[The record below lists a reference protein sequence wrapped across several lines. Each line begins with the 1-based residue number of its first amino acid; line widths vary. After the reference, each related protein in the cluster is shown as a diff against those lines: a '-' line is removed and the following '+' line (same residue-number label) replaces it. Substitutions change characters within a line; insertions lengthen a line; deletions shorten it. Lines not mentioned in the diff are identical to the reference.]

1 MAPIHARR
9 RALADHSLSLRRTLA
24 SSLPRVVRA
33 GRQLLRAARWLA
45 LVAGA
50 ASAAGATSATG
61 VTGEASEGSSDLRTL
76 QWRALLAEPEPSL
89 PTHQRMAAH
98 YRRQYEAAL
107 ALGDAAATG
116 RVLRRLVNVEPL
128 PRNWNSLGVHL
139 SDRGEFDE
147 ADAYLERAAQAATA
161 DQRGLYLANKA
172 LNLRRQFRDSEAQ
185 ALLDAGLS
193 EIAQYREPL
202 IGWRACNLER
212 SRAVILLQ
220 ASRLYERQG
229 RDTLA
234 VATAA
239 DAVAAAR
246 RALQRLP
253 SGASEVDQQHVRND
267 LGNALRRL
275 TLARLASGNTAA
287 AQASWNEWQA
297 TAQRESLSAEVH
309 AQGLQAAAGI
319 AMAREQFALA
329 EELLL
334 QADQRLARHGHP
346 PAHLARLEV
355 AETRLAALWARGELG
370 QAWHQLLRFDDLMVR
385 EVDAQLTGLGITRLA
400 LMRGLLLLGRQQ
412 AAQAAAMFALR
423 AEQMATSAGVRSNQY
438 LEAVGLHGAA
448 LAQRADAAGR
458 REGAA
463 LLVESVRGLAALQGI
478 ERADNTGLRR
488 LIRAIIL
495 NAYLDT
501 LGEEGADA
509 PAQGFDI
516 ADWADNGP
524 VQRALNDAAVRMASD
539 DALMQV
545 LIRREQDARRE
556 VEALRRSAAGE
567 AEIGPKIAGAPALRL
582 AQRMLELESELGRLR
597 EQIVVAFPDY
607 AHLTGARRV
616 TAQEVANRLR
626 PGEALVYVHRP

>member
-1 MAPIHARR
+1 
-9 RALADHSLSLRRTLA
+9 
-24 SSLPRVVRA
+24 
-33 GRQLLRAARWLA
+33 
-45 LVAGA
+45 
-50 ASAAGATSATG
+50 
-61 VTGEASEGSSDLRTL
+61 
-76 QWRALLAEPEPSL
+76 
-89 PTHQRMAAH
+89 
-98 YRRQYEAAL
+98 
-107 ALGDAAATG
+107 
-116 RVLRRLVNVEPL
+116 
-128 PRNWNSLGVHL
+128 
-139 SDRGEFDE
+139 
-147 ADAYLERAAQAATA
+147 
-161 DQRGLYLANKA
+161 
-172 LNLRRQFRDSEAQ
+172 
-185 ALLDAGLS
+185 
-193 EIAQYREPL
+193 
-202 IGWRACNLER
+202 
-212 SRAVILLQ
+212 
-220 ASRLYERQG
+220 
-229 RDTLA
+229 
-234 VATAA
+234 
-239 DAVAAAR
+239 
-246 RALQRLP
+246 
-253 SGASEVDQQHVRND
+253 
-267 LGNALRRL
+267 
-275 TLARLASGNTAA
+275 
-287 AQASWNEWQA
+287 
-297 TAQRESLSAEVH
+297 
-309 AQGLQAAAGI
+309 
-319 AMAREQFALA
+319 MAREQFALA
-329 EELLL
+329 EELLV

-448 LAQRADAAGR
+448 LAQRAEAAGR

-478 ERADNTGLRR
+478 ERADNTGLRQ

-524 VQRALNDAAVRMASD
+524 VRRALNDAAVRIASD

-556 VEALRRSAAGE
+556 VEALRRSATGE

-597 EQIVVAFPDY
+597 EQIVLAFPDY

-626 PGEALVYVHRP
+626 PGEALVYVHTRDLDTLLWLVKWNGPVVSVRTPLTKRDMEALAQRIRTSVTFPGGRGPLRFDFEAARTLHARLIEPLAAALKGVDELIVSARGPLASCTGHSHTRSETRCHRTLADRRPFHDKRPVCADAQRANVAGIFQWRRPVTRLG